1 MRLKSVFSVIGGITL
16 AANAGTPVPPFKTYS
31 LRGLQ
36 CEMIEFAEL
45 NTYSSDELE
54 QNICS
59 IRKGFDLANDRS
71 KAAAKDQ
78 NINKTIVTLEY
89 SIAQMEKCSRALSIS
104 TDTYQR
110 KFSKKEP
117 VCTAYGKPKPAETE
131 K

>member
-1 MRLKSVFSVIGGITL
+1 MWLKSAVAIIGGIAL

-36 CEMIEFAEL
+36 CERVEFAEL
-45 NTYSSDELE
+45 NTYSRDALE

-59 IRKGFDLANDRS
+59 IRRGFDLANDQS

-78 NINKTIVTLEY
+78 NINKTIATIEY
-89 SIAQMEKCSRALSIS
+89 SIAQMDKCARALSIS
-104 TDTYQR
+104 TDTYQK

-117 VCTAYGKPKPAETE
+117 NCSEYGKPKPAETE